1 MTMPNKLQQPEPSV
15 ASVAVV
21 PIEPYAISVRECAIV
36 ENCGRSVVYERLA
49 RGEYE
54 AIKDGSRTKII
65 VESIKRRR
73 DSLPRAVFKPLR
85 PRRKRTA

>member
-1 MTMPNKLQQPEPSV
+1 LRRRCGRRLATAGSGGKVRLR
-15 ASVAVV
+15 AGA
-21 PIEPYAISVRECAIV
+21 ASVRECAII

-54 AIKDGSRTKII
+54 AIKDGSRTKMI

-73 DSLPRAVFKPLR
+73 DSLPRAVFKPLP

>member
-1 MTMPNKLQQPEPSV
+1 MPNKLQQAEPSAV
-15 ASVAVV
+15 ASVAVL
-21 PIEPYAISVRECAIV
+21 PIEPYAISVRDCAII

-73 DSLPRAVFKPLR
+73 DSLPRAVFKPLP